1 MARSRLVLK
10 VSLEL
15 SLIRSN
21 PNTGPET
28 QCLNPTNRNYVNC
41 TIPMVVVGGKVVRL
55 EFSKASLATFAA
67 TLLSSLSS
75 SISQMEGQTL
85 KMYPCSGVA
94 NKNEKLTL
102 PSTETHLDRR
112 TSTPVSLLLLV

>member
-10 VSLEL
+10 VSFEL

-28 QCLNPTNRNYVNC
+28 QCLNPNRNYVNC

-85 KMYPCSGVA
+85 KM
-94 NKNEKLTL
+94 KL
-102 PSTETHLDRR
+102 
-112 TSTPVSLLLLV
+112 